1 MKLLLDT
8 HVWLWLAAGDRRLP
22 PRHARRIAH
31 AARDGSLFVSPISAW
46 EVALLEQKNRIRLGR
61 PVALWLDDAL
71 AQPGLNVASLT
82 PRIAAASC
90 HLPAPFHPDPADRML
105 VATARDLGATLVTA
119 DERILDYARA
129 GHVSVLH

>member
-22 PRHARRIAH
+22 LRHARRIAR

-61 PVALWLDDAL
+61 SVDLWLDDAL

>member
-22 PRHARRIAH
+22 HRHARRIAR

-61 PVALWLDDAL
+61 SVDLWLDDAL

-90 HLPAPFHPDPADRML
+90 HLPTPFHPDPADRML